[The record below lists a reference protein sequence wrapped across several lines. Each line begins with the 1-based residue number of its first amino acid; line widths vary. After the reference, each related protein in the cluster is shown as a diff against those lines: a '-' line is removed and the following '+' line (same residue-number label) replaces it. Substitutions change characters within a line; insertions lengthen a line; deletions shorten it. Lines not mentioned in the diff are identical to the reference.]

1 MRQEFAGHNS
11 AIRKVLLAL
20 FILSIASIW
29 IAMWIVAISVWNSP
43 IPDFPL
49 TMVEHMWK
57 FFFVIPIPLASVVL
71 GFIYIRQGYKCKKNI
86 IAGIIMIF
94 FLYVFGSFTS
104 IFASQ
109 ISHNWSYLYSLEKT
123 IDFDFPDD
131 GYIAVNFDY
140 MEEGSSLIMVKVDE
154 EHSDAF
160 VSQLRNNSNWE
171 HDVSFIPA
179 NAIDPFTLATTSDY
193 DYFSVFNKATSSY
206 NTFPGS
212 IIFMAYDVE
221 TSTIFI
227 YYQK

>member
-1 MRQEFAGHNS
+1 MKEKFTGLNNATR
-11 AIRKVLLAL
+11 IVLLAL

-29 IAMWIVAISVWNSP
+29 IALWIVAISIWSSP

-57 FFFVIPIPLASVVL
+57 FFLVIPLPLASVVF
-71 GFIYIRQGYKCKKNI
+71 GFIYIRHGYKCKKNI

-94 FLYVFGSFTS
+94 FLCVYGCFTS

-109 ISHNWSYLYSLEKT
+109 ISHDWTYLYSVEKT
-123 IDFDFPDD
+123 VDFDFPDG

-140 MEEGSSLIMVKVDE
+140 MEEGASLIMVKVEE
-154 EHSDAF
+154 EHTDAF
-160 VSQLRNNSNWE
+160 VSQLTNNANWE
-171 HDVSFIPA
+171 QDVSFIPA
-179 NAIDPFTLATTSDY
+179 NAMNPFTLATTSDY
-193 DYFSVFNKATSSY
+193 DYFSVFNKSTNSY
-206 NTFPGS
+206 NNFPGR

-227 YYQK
+227 YCQK